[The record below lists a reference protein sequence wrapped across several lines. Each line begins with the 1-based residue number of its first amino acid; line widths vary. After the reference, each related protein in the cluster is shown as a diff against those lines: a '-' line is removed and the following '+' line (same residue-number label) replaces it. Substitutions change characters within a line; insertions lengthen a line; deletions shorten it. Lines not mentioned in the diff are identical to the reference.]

1 MNKPTFLPSMREI
14 ATEADAL
21 SFFNDH
27 PMGNLAQDNG
37 NFDEMY
43 DDDDYD
49 GFGDDDLNFDGKAQS
64 LHDVQRSQRLLSLTI
79 INSNNTDVTVGLGA
93 SFKAAFAACG
103 EGTTTSI
110 EGSTITVRSNATY
123 TKLVPTQKLAYANPL
138 QVVGLRVT
146 FTTPTQASKLISYSY
161 QSNWASPKTYELQP
175 ESYRTEKNQQDKII
189 TIPVGFVWGN
199 QTDFTVQVA
208 ANETLNLFVMFGAEY
223 NTSKSLSKKIKR
235 AAASLPPAA
244 VK

>member
-1 MNKPTFLPSMREI
+1 MGQI
-14 ATEADAL
+14 ASEAEAL
-21 SFFNDH
+21 SFFNDN
-27 PMGNLAQDNG
+27 PMGNMAQG
-37 NFDEMY
+37 NYDDMY
-43 DDDDYD
+43 DDDDDYD
-49 GFGDDDLNFDGKAQS
+49 GFGDDDLNFDGKGNQS

-79 INSNNTDVTVGLGA
+79 INGNATDVTVGLGA
-93 SFKAAFAACG
+93 SFKAAFTACG
-103 EGTTTSI
+103 EGATTSI
-110 EGSTITVRSNATY
+110 EGSNITVRSNATY
-123 TKLVPTQKLAYANPL
+123 TKLVPTQKLSYLNPL

-146 FTTPTQASKLISYSY
+146 FTTATQASKLISYSY

>member
-1 MNKPTFLPSMREI
+1 MKRTYLPSMGAI
-14 ATEADAL
+14 ATEAEAL

-27 PMGNLAQDNG
+27 PMGAMAQG
-37 NFDEMY
+37 NFEEMFDDE
-43 DDDDYD
+43 DDYD
-49 GFGDDDLNFDGKAQS
+49 GFVDDDLNFDGKSQS

-79 INSNNTDVTVGLGA
+79 INANATDVTVALGA

-103 EGTTTSI
+103 EGATTSV
-110 EGSTITVRSNATY
+110 EGSNITVRSNATY
-123 TKLVPTQKLAYANPL
+123 TKLVPTQKLAYLNPL

-146 FTTPTQASKLISYSY
+146 FTTPTQASKLISYTY
-161 QSNWASPKTYELQP
+161 QNNWASPKSFELQP

-199 QTDFTVQVA
+199 QTDFTIQVA